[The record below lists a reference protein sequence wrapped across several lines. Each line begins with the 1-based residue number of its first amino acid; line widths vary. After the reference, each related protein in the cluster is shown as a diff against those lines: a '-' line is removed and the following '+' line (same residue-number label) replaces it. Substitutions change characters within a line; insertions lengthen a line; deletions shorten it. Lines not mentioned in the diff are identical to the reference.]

1 MSYRDDLDAARARRD
16 ALAREL
22 TELRE
27 RLSDRAT
34 LEARERELAAA
45 VLDANRRVDHARG
58 QVKLPLL
65 QELLVA
71 SPCSERWDAMTGDDR
86 MRFCG
91 KCQQH
96 VYDLSE
102 MTSAEA
108 EGFLRARAGSA
119 CVRFFRRAD
128 GTVLTADCP
137 EGVRRRRRR
146 RLPSRA
152 PRSRCWRP
160 WPAAWPARSP
170 GAPRRDPRPRGS
182 WASPRRRSWARSASP
197 RPPRTSRRRADAA
210 HRRRTEPQ
218 AASSAAITVDQR
230 ARSSVR
236 QDTRQTRSPSA

>member
-22 TELRE
+22 AELRE

-65 QELLVA
+65 QELRVA

-146 RLPSRA
+146 RFAVAGAAVAVLASLAGGVARA
-152 PRSRCWRP
+152 LTGRAATRP
-160 WPAAWPARSP
+160 APQGELGVPAPPVMGAVSVAPPAT
-170 GAPRRDPRPRGS
+170 DE
-182 WASPRRRSWARSASP
+182 
-197 RPPRTSRRRADAA
+197 PP
-210 HRRRTEPQ
+210 
-218 AASSAAITVDQR
+218 
-230 ARSSVR
+230 
-236 QDTRQTRSPSA
+236 TR